1 MGLSWQRTVSPRLV
15 YNSAASEVHLSQRV
29 PLIMGPA
36 FRQHAGGHTEGPN
49 WPTFLD
55 FASRYWE
62 PK

>member
-15 YNSAASEVHLSQRV
+15 YNSAASEVHLSLRV
-29 PLIMGPA
+29 PLFMGLA

-55 FASRYWE
+55 FAARYWE